1 MGVSAT
7 GERGL
12 RARTVPV
19 LLLSVIIIFSAV
31 YYAYGPPLTP
41 GLRRAAQDKCNEL
54 MGANF
59 RSYRLSW
66 ELPKSPAWDLP
77 HWACA
82 DARDL
87 SKEPKSFGWW
97 VSPF

>member
-19 LLLSVIIIFSAV
+19 LFFGLTVILSGL
-31 YYAYGPPLTP
+31 YYFFGPPITP
-41 GLRRAAQDKCNEL
+41 GLKSAAEDKCNKL

-59 RSYRLSW
+59 RSYRLEW
-66 ELPKSPAWDLP
+66 ELPKKPGWDLP
-77 HWACA
+77 HWECG
-82 DARDL
+82 DARDPG
-87 SKEPKSFGWW
+87 KEAIDLGWW
-97 VSPF
+97 VDL